1 MSGPETTGVGPSAPA
16 SAPGGP
22 TMSAGPPAPASA
34 PGGPT
39 ATSMTLPAAVGPTV
53 RPAGVSRRPR
63 AVLLVANTA
72 APYSRSLRVARSLAA
87 AGWDVEIAAVAG
99 GGLPREERDVRDPSI
114 VTRRYAPSGMFRGWS
129 TADSETLRG
138 PLARYGRVG
147 RLVDA
152 ALKAV
157 LWPLAA
163 RGWWRTVE
171 RDVAPA
177 DLYHAFGILTL
188 PVALRMG
195 RQARSAQGRGRVVE
209 RDARAAGHRSRVVYD
224 VIDVILESNNYARVP
239 RPLLAWYRW
248 RERRWAHR
256 ADAVLTVNDP
266 IADHLARAWRL
277 PARPTVLLNCQPRWV
292 PPAPRPDLIREA
304 SGLPADRRV
313 VLFLGRLGRERGL
326 EEAAHAVLRVPDAA
340 LVMLGFGPWA
350 DRLRERD
357 RDPRYAG
364 HHVTLPAV
372 PPDDVPAWTASADVS
387 IVAVPA
393 NSLNQRL
400 STPNKFWES
409 LTAGT
414 PVVVGRDLVVMR
426 AIVEADGLGAVA
438 DPADPD
444 DLARALSALLDAPR
458 EERDAMRARCLAV
471 TRDRYSW
478 EVAVEPYLALVGI
491 PASTS

>member
-1 MSGPETTGVGPSAPA
+1 V
-16 SAPGGP
+16 
-22 TMSAGPPAPASA
+22 PPAPTDA
-34 PGGPT
+34 PGAST
-39 ATSMTLPAAVGPTV
+39 AANT
-53 RPAGVSRRPR
+53 RPRPR

-72 APYSRSLRVARSLAA
+72 APYSRSLRVARSLAT

-99 GGLPREERDVRDPSI
+99 GGLPPEERDVREPSI
-114 VTRRYAPSGMFRGWS
+114 VTRRYAPSGPFRGWS
-129 TADSETLRG
+129 TADSEAMRG
-138 PLARYGRVG
+138 PFARRGRPG

-152 ALKAV
+152 GLKAV

-171 RDVAPA
+171 RDAAPA
-177 DLYHAFGILTL
+177 DLYHAFGILAL
-188 PVALRMG
+188 PAALRMG
-195 RQARSAQGRGRVVE
+195 RRARSAGRLG
-209 RDARAAGHRSRVVYD
+209 RVVYD

-256 ADAVLTVNDP
+256 ADAVVTVNEP

-277 PARPTVLLNCQPRWV
+277 RTPPTVLLNCQPRWD
-292 PPAPRPDLIREA
+292 PPDRRPDRIREA
-304 SGLPADRRV
+304 SGLPPDRRV

-326 EEAAHAVLRVPDAA
+326 EEAADAVLRVPDAA

-372 PPDDVPAWTASADVS
+372 PPDDVPTWTASADVS

-414 PVVVGRDLVVMR
+414 PVVVGRDLEVMR

-444 DLARALSALLDAPR
+444 DLARALAALLDAAP
-458 EERDAMRARCLAV
+458 EEREAMRARCLAT
-471 TRDRYSW
+471 TRDRYCW
-478 EVAVEPYLALVGI
+478 EVAVEPYLALVGGLS
-491 PASTS
+491 PTS